1 MNKNAFFTKKY
12 PKNINFASATLRIV
26 ADYQYIFTSFLAGR
40 MTQFY
45 TVIYPRLLSYASR
58 ILGPKLSYMAE
69 DCVQEAVMNTYMRR
83 DELTD
88 MNKWRAWLLTAVR
101 NNALMM
107 LRKDD
112 LGRRYAEYGMLSAD
126 EAEDISLALIEQDV
140 YVELFSIVRSLPE
153 KYRRVFELSFEQ
165 GLKNV
170 EVAALLNVAEIT
182 VKKRKA
188 KLLDMLRERLGGN
201 IDEHYIMLIVAAGSV
216 FADGLAG

>member
-1 MNKNAFFTKKY
+1 
-12 PKNINFASATLRIV
+12 
-26 ADYQYIFTSFLAGR
+26 